1 MAQRR
6 LAIYVILILALVGGF
21 LSGRAFFYNI
31 TCVFGGILIASLVF
45 SWASINWLNIGRH
58 TLVRRA
64 QVGQY
69 FEENFA
75 VRNKSIIPKLWLEI
89 RDHSDLPGHNSSQVV
104 PFMTPSS
111 TYRWKVG
118 TLCVRR
124 GQFTLGPMTVTSGDP
139 FGFYIFPRHIGA
151 TSSIIVY
158 PITVPIYDFAT
169 PTGALS
175 GGQAIRRRTFE
186 ITPNAAGIREY
197 APGDSLNRIHW
208 KSTARRGK
216 LLVKEFEEDPLGDVW
231 IILDLSKA
239 SLVERPSVAT
249 WGASDLAYSRGI
261 PLPPSTEEYAIAAA
275 GSIAQFFVE
284 KGRSVGFLSYTP
296 HRDYVAPDRGDR
308 QLTDILEVLAVAKS
322 ETQLTL
328 LQLLSMEA
336 QHLTRGT
343 TLVLIT
349 ASLDTSW
356 AALAHVQVR
365 RGLSVIAVMIDPTSF
380 GVYGPNFEG
389 ARQQVEAAG
398 VTVYPLRQEDD
409 LTATLSYRP
418 GTNGKSYANTKFHS

>member
-1 MAQRR
+1 MSQRR
-6 LAIYVILILALVGGF
+6 LAVYVVLILSLIGGF
-21 LSGRAFFYNI
+21 LDGRAIFYNLA
-31 TCVFGGILIASLVF
+31 CVFGFALIGSLVF
-45 SWASINWLNIGRH
+45 SWTSINWLSIGRQ
-58 TLVRRA
+58 TYVRRA

-69 FEENFA
+69 FEENFLA
-75 VRNKSIIPKLWLEI
+75 RNKGIIPKLWLEI
-89 RDHSDLPGHNSSQVV
+89 RDHSDLPGHNSSHVV
-104 PFMTPSS
+104 PFLTPRNA
-111 TYRWKVG
+111 YEWRVG

-139 FGFYIFPRHIGA
+139 FGFYVFPRHISA

-158 PITVPIYDFAT
+158 PITVPIYDFAK

-175 GGQAIRRRTFE
+175 GGQAIRRRTYE
-186 ITPNAAGIREY
+186 VTPNAAGIREY

-208 KSTARRGK
+208 KSSARRGK

-231 IILDLSKA
+231 IMLDLSRE
-239 SLVERPSVAT
+239 SLVERPSAAT
-249 WGASDLAYSRGI
+249 WGPSDLAYSRSN
-261 PLPPSTEEYAIAAA
+261 PLPPSTEEYGIAAA
-275 GSIAQFFVE
+275 GSIAQYFLE
-284 KGRSVGFLSYTP
+284 QSRSVGFLTYSP

-322 ETQLTL
+322 ETHLTL
-328 LQLLSMEA
+328 QQLLSMEA

-343 TLVLIT
+343 TLIIVT

-356 AALAHVQVR
+356 LPIAHIQVR

-380 GVYGPNFEG
+380 GVYGANFEL
-389 ARQQVEAAG
+389 ARQQVESAG
-398 VTVYPLRQEDD
+398 VIVYPLRQEDD

-418 GTNGKSYANTKFHS
+418 GPNGKT